1 MGRERVDDERGRK
14 AVVGFVG
21 VWCAGWIRRA
31 DPPVAACFEIF
42 PRRMRGLTSYTGPK
56 DPIDTSELMGKKKG
70 SQIMAV
76 VTIETT
82 LDHDGQQ
89 NHDEDDPSLLLFA
102 EREEAFH
109 CIERFAISDDDD
121 EPCDDQDKLTALL
134 RLRVIFDKYQE
145 CQVLLDASLEEMI
158 QALCR
163 YRNSPYALSALYGLA
178 KVRGYKTIQR
188 FLPHAIADVHD
199 VWSRLQKR
207 PLQRLDGEQE
217 RADSDDPVGDDADHQ
232 ENPPRPAAPSVTTTA
247 CGDDWEGQYVLW
259 LWMAALSL
267 VPFDSTV
274 LWGDD
279 GANVFGHELLQAA
292 ISQFTNP
299 GLLREA
305 AAYCLAHWLS
315 RPDGQILI
323 RPRFLAWAQATVESY
338 VNDDGR
344 DPPPHHHHEYH
355 HDDNDHGMG
364 NNVVVGAAQRQGDRQ
379 FQVLAIL
386 QTAVTLLKRHD
397 PATVVDTMRGWCGIM
412 QHLADY
418 VDNGNNKKNKKNVA
432 SSSSSALLQ
441 RYLIKWWTRWSCALL
456 PPPCAWRY
464 RPGQRSL
471 FGNSSKNNGSS
482 NNNAIVTPSNA
493 PPPDP
498 SAEQGQQQ
506 QSDNDDDIR
515 VLPLVPNEVEQNMGR
530 LLQLMSHAATAVRWS
545 AAKGIGRITERL
557 PQLCA
562 RDVLDAILA
571 SVADDD
577 YHSDAAGHY
586 RSANDDDHAADD
598 TAWHG
603 ACLTLAELARRGLI
617 LPSWLPDVV
626 PYLVRALQLERPSRH
641 SAGAGVRDAACYTY
655 WAFARAY
662 RPIDLQPFLPELNEA
677 IVLMSL
683 FDRHVNCRRA
693 ASAAFQEAVGRQGAT
708 NVPHGLDIL
717 TVADYFTLGNLTN
730 AYLLVAKNIAM
741 LNNSPYRRSI
751 LRHLYTSKLY
761 HWDSVRFLFLR
772 YGTESHV
779 AGRLTELYSQFRVKL
794 VRTFVQ

>member
-1 MGRERVDDERGRK
+1 M
-14 AVVGFVG
+14 
-21 VWCAGWIRRA
+21 
-31 DPPVAACFEIF
+31 
-42 PRRMRGLTSYTGPK
+42 
-56 DPIDTSELMGKKKG
+56 
-70 SQIMAV
+70 
-76 VTIETT
+76 ETT

-89 NHDEDDPSLLLFA
+89 VDDEDDPSLLLFA
-102 EREEAFH
+102 EREEAFL
-109 CIERFAISDDDD
+109 CIERLAISDDDD
-121 EPCDDQDKLTALL
+121 DDKPCDDQDKIAALL
-134 RLRVIFDKYQE
+134 RLRTIFDKYQE
-145 CQVLLDASLEEMI
+145 CQVLLDASLEDMI

-163 YRNSPYALSALYGLA
+163 YRHSPYALSALYGLA

-188 FLPHAIADVHD
+188 FLPHAISDVHD
-199 VWSRLQKR
+199 VWSRLQTR
-207 PLQRLDGEQE
+207 SLDGEQQ
-217 RADSDDPVGDDADHQ
+217 RADNIDDLGDNDDHHH
-232 ENPPRPAAPSVTTTA
+232 ENPPRTAAPAVVTTA

-267 VPFDSTV
+267 VPFDGAI
-274 LWGDD
+274 LWGND
-279 GANVFGHELLQAA
+279 GAIVFGRELLQAA

-315 RPDGQILI
+315 RPDGQILL
-323 RPRFLAWAQATVESY
+323 RPRFLAWTQSTVESY
-338 VNDDGR
+338 VDDDGR
-344 DPPPHHHHEYH
+344 NPPQQQHH
-355 HDDNDHGMG
+355 HDDNDHGIG
-364 NNVVVGAAQRQGDRQ
+364 HVVVGRAQRLQGDRQ
-379 FQVLAIL
+379 FQVFAIL
-386 QTAVTLLKRHD
+386 QTAVTWLKRHD
-397 PATVVDTMRGWCGIM
+397 PATVVEAMREWCGIM
-412 QHLADY
+412 QYLADSI
-418 VDNGNNKKNKKNVA
+418 VDHGNDKKKNKKNGA

-456 PPPCAWRY
+456 PPPCGWRY

-471 FGNSSKNNGSS
+471 FGNSNNNGSS
-482 NNNAIVTPSNA
+482 NNDDTIVAPSNA
-493 PPPDP
+493 QSDP
-498 SAEQGQQQ
+498 TAEQKQQQ
-506 QSDNDDDIR
+506 EEVAPEIESDDNDIH
-515 VLPLVPNEVEQNMGR
+515 LPLVPHEVEQNMGR

-577 YHSDAAGHY
+577 DYYSDAAGHY
-586 RSANDDDHAADD
+586 RSADYDSNAADD
-598 TAWHG
+598 TTWHG

-626 PYLVRALQLERPSRH
+626 PFLVRALQLERPSRH

-683 FDRHVNCRRA
+683 FDRQVNCRRA

-717 TVADYFTLGNLTN
+717 TVADYFTLGNRTN
-730 AYLLVAKNIAM
+730 AYLCVAKDIAM
-741 LNNSPYRRSI
+741 LDNSPYRRSI

-761 HWDSVRFLFLR
+761 HWDPVRVCFLP
-772 YGTESHV
+772 YGADRHRASL
-779 AGRLTELYSQFRVKL
+779 ASKLIQSDELYAQFRVKL